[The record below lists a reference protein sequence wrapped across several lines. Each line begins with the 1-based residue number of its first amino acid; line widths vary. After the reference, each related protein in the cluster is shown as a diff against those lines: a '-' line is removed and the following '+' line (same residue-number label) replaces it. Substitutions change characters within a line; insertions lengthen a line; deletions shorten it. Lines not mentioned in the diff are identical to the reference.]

1 MCILA
6 RNSAHRITHVSP
18 SIRAGGGALAD
29 VDVPV
34 SGLRVSPRV
43 LRGADAAADAAPTAA
58 PSPAAAAPPPPRWR
72 RKRRWPRRRQR
83 RRDVRV
89 FEVGGERWFGGGA
102 DLTPYYLY
110 DEDAQTFHRFWHAVC
125 ERHACADHAE
135 YKKWCDDYFYI
146 PSRKEHRGV
155 GGIFFDDL
163 SSQGAQEF
171 TQEVA
176 EQWLASYLSI
186 VEKRRQLAFTE
197 APLP

>member
-1 MCILA
+1 MSRIFIDAREDEKRCVFWLA
-6 RNSAHRITHVSP
+6 T
-18 SIRAGGGALAD
+18 
-29 VDVPV
+29 VPIESHTFLPPFV
-34 SGLRVSPRV
+34 Q
-43 LRGADAAADAAPTAA
+43 AAALSLVFHAASPMVPTFRA
-58 PSPAAAAPPPPRWR
+58 
-72 RKRRWPRRRQR
+72 
-83 RRDVRV
+83 DVRV

-110 DEDAQTFHRFWHAVC
+110 DEDAQAFHRFWHAVC

-197 APLP
+197 VPLP